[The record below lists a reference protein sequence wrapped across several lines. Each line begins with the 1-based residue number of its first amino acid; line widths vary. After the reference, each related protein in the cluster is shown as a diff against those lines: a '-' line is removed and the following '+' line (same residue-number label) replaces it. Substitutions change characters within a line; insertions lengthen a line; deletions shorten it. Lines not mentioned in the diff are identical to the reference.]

1 MSMAATT
8 REVYVLDA
16 SVVLAW
22 FAEAERCPQARFI
35 RQRHILGRCRLILPD
50 LALMETVIILRA
62 RPFFTEADVKAALT
76 QLENLQLEI
85 HSLSW
90 DLARKAVAIAEAY
103 GIGLTCAL
111 PVALAESLGC
121 PLLTIDG
128 TLVETFKGHSMIVNL
143 AEQELR
149 ASIVIMG
156 GELSPWDGRRR
167 D

>member
-1 MSMAATT
+1 MSMALGS

-22 FAEAERCPQARFI
+22 FAEAERCPQARLI

-62 RPFFTEADVKAALT
+62 RPFFTEADVRAALT
-76 QLENLQLEI
+76 QLEALQLDVQ
-85 HSLSW
+85 SLSW

-103 GIGLTCAL
+103 GIGLTCAV

-121 PLLTIDG
+121 PLLTTDG
-128 TLVETFKGHSMIVNL
+128 TLVETLKGYSLIVNL
-143 AEQELR
+143 AEQALPVR
-149 ASIVIMG
+149 I
-156 GELSPWDGRRR
+156 
-167 D
+167 